1 MKKYICKKFF
11 TFGWEVKQPKKPK
24 AEVNPN
30 LKGWV

>member
-11 TFGWEVKQPKKPK
+11 TFGWEVRTPKTNK
-24 AEVNPN
+24 ADVNPN